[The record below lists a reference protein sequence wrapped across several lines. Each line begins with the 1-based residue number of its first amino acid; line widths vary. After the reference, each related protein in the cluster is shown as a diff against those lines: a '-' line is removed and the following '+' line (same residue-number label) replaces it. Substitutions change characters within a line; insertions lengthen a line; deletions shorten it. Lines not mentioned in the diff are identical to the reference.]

1 MKPLHLVLN
10 VMMAAATLIAAP
22 VSAQVARP
30 SDDTV
35 RSLIE
40 NVDKAV
46 KTFERKL
53 DPKVRKGTIR
63 GATTEVN
70 VESYLEDYATDIERL
85 DERFKAKY
93 SASAELQTVLRK
105 GADIGRFM
113 DSQSSSLKGRSEW
126 DVAVAA
132 LKSLAEAYGTTF
144 PLPAGASPRRIND
157 QEVEE
162 TAEALAQHA
171 QTYRKGLKDAFS
183 KEEEAALKAAQESAD
198 QLATAAKNLRSR
210 VSSGKPASG
219 EAGVV
224 VENYATAEK
233 ALAGRTLSDSAAQA
247 WTNAKKAVD
256 KIKQAFGAS
265 EPAEAAAPTA
275 APAPAETPAAPAPAE
290 APAAPAP
297 APAPAEA
304 PAAPAPAPAE
314 APTAPATETSAPA
327 SEAPAEPPTG

>member
-1 MKPLHLVLN
+1 MKPLHMVLYV
-10 VMMAAATLIAAP
+10 VMVAATLIAAP

-30 SDDTV
+30 TDDTV

-40 NVDKAV
+40 NVDKTV
-46 KTFERKL
+46 KTFEGKL
-53 DPKVRKGTIR
+53 DSKVRNGTIR

-70 VESYLEDYATDIERL
+70 VESYLDDYKTDIERL

-93 SASAELQTVLRK
+93 SASAETQTVLRK

-113 DSQSSSLKGRSEW
+113 DSQSPSLKGRSEW
-126 DVAVAA
+126 DVAAAA

-144 PLPAGASPRRIND
+144 PLPEGASPRRIND

-183 KEEEAALKAAQESAD
+183 KEEEAALKTAQASAD

-224 VENYATAEK
+224 AEKYATAEK
-233 ALAGRTLSDSAAQA
+233 AIAGRTLSDSAAQA

-265 EPAEAAAPTA
+265 EPAQAAAPTAAAA
-275 APAPAETPAAPAPAE
+275 APAPAETPAAPAPA
-290 APAAPAP
+290 
-297 APAPAEA
+297 PAEA
-304 PAAPAPAPAE
+304 PAAPP
-314 APTAPATETSAPA
+314 TETATPA
-327 SEAPAEPPTG
+327 SEAPAEPPTD